1 MKVKRVLVVGTGIGG
16 ATAAV
21 TLARQGLEVHC
32 IDVKPERPTAGAG
45 ICLLHNTMRA
55 LAGIG
60 LAEQCLESGMSF
72 AVFREFDAAGRLLHT
87 HPAPPSCGIRRPE
100 LARILETAAEESGA
114 RLEKGLAIAD
124 LTDRGDCVE
133 VQFTDGTQ
141 AVYDLVVAADGVY
154 SSLRKH
160 VFGAAYEPRFAGQSV
175 WRFNAPRPAE
185 ADGFCLY
192 RTSTGKVL
200 GIFPTS
206 QESCYMF
213 YLESSRDPLRIAD
226 GSSHVLIR
234 ERLAEFDAPVIRDAL
249 DLVTESSQVIFRP
262 LDITLVPTPWH
273 RGRVVLL
280 GDAAHAPT
288 PQMTSGAGMAVEDA
302 IVLAECLASSE
313 SAGEAL
319 TNYDARRFDR
329 VKRIYDAS
337 LQLCLNEQEDPV
349 GNKDRSAGLLLK
361 TYQYL
366 GQPI

>member
-1 MKVKRVLVVGTGIGG
+1 MKVKRVLIVGTGIGG

-21 TLARQGLEVHC
+21 TLARQGLDVHC
-32 IDVKPERPTAGAG
+32 IDIKSERPTAGAG

-60 LAEQCLESGMSF
+60 LAEACLESGMSF
-72 AVFREFDAAGRLLHT
+72 AVFRQFDASGRLLHT
-87 HPAPPSCGIRRPE
+87 NPAPPSCGIRRPE
-100 LARILETAAEESGA
+100 LARILETAAQESGA
-114 RLEKGLAIAD
+114 VLEKGLAIAD

-133 VQFTDGTQ
+133 VQFTDGRQ
-141 AVYDLVVAADGVY
+141 GIYDLVIAADGVY
-154 SSLRKH
+154 SSLRNR
-160 VFGAAYEPRFAGQSV
+160 VFGSEYAPRFAGQSV

-206 QESCYMF
+206 RESCYMF
-213 YLESSRDPLRIAD
+213 YLESSREPLRIAEN
-226 GSSHVLIR
+226 SSHLLIR
-234 ERLAEFDAPVIRDAL
+234 ERLADFDAPVIREAL

-273 RGRVVLL
+273 RGRVMLL

-302 IVLAECLASSE
+302 VVLAECLANSE
-313 SAGEAL
+313 SVGEAL
-319 TNYDARRFDR
+319 TNYDTRRFDR

-337 LQLCLNEQEDPV
+337 LQLCLFEQEDPV
-349 GNKDRSAGLLLK
+349 GNKGRSAELLLD
-361 TYQYL
+361 TYRYL
-366 GQPI
+366 GEPI

>member
-1 MKVKRVLVVGTGIGG
+1 MKGKRVLIVGTGIGG

-21 TLARQGLEVHC
+21 TLARLGLDVHC
-32 IDVKPERPTAGAG
+32 IDIKPERPTAGAG

-55 LAGIG
+55 LKGIG
-60 LAEQCLESGMSF
+60 LAEPCLESGMPF
-72 AVFREFDAAGRLLHT
+72 AVFKEFDAAGRLLHT

-100 LARILETAAEESGA
+100 LARILETAAQESGA
-114 RLEKGLAIAD
+114 VLEKGVTVQD
-124 LTDRGDCVE
+124 LTDQGGCVE
-133 VQFTDGTQ
+133 VQFSDGRE
-141 AVYDLVVAADGVY
+141 ASYDLLVAADGVY
-154 SSLRKH
+154 SGLRKR
-160 VFGAAYEPRFAGQSV
+160 VFGTDYEPRFAGQSV

-192 RTSTGKVL
+192 RTPAGKVL

-213 YLESSRDPLRIAD
+213 YLESSPEPLRISED
-226 GSSHVLIR
+226 RSHVLIR
-234 ERLAEFDAPVIRDAL
+234 ERLADFDAPAICDAL
-249 DLVTESSQVIFRP
+249 DLITDSSQVIFRP

-302 IVLAECLASSE
+302 VVLAECVASSD
-313 SAGEAL
+313 SVGEAL
-319 TNYDARRFDR
+319 AGYDRRRFDR

-337 LQLCLNEQEDPV
+337 LQLCLNEQEDSA
-349 GNKDRSAGLLLK
+349 GNKDRSAALLLE
-361 TYQYL
+361 TYHYL
-366 GQPI
+366 GEPI